1 MGVHV
6 GFESPLSHAPLQLVT
21 GRRAATGLRHAVFQQ
36 RGFHLVA
43 YLTVQLTRNADGT
56 AMVTLDRPAVLNSL
70 DAQMIAD
77 LRAVIAD
84 VGRDDD
90 TRVLILTGAGRGFC
104 AGADLSADGDRE
116 PGMSIGDGIY
126 RAMDSGFNPLVREL
140 AALAKPVVA
149 AVNGVAAGGGVGLAL
164 AADIVVAARS
174 AEFIQVFGPQLG
186 LVPDMGCTYFLARLL
201 GRARARGLAL
211 LGERLTAEQAEHW
224 GLIWKCVDDQLLM
237 EEAHRIA
244 RRLAAGPRQCFGYI
258 KRALDA
264 AERNTLAEQL
274 DLERDYQRVLGDTE
288 DFQEGVTAFLTKR
301 TPQFKG
307 R

>member
-1 MGVHV
+1 M
-6 GFESPLSHAPLQLVT
+6 
-21 GRRAATGLRHAVFQQ
+21 
-36 RGFHLVA
+36 A
-43 YLTVQLTRNADGT
+43 YMTVKLTRTADGT
-56 AMVTLDRPAVLNSL
+56 AVATLDRPAVLNSL
-70 DAQMIAD
+70 DTQMIDD

-84 VGRDDD
+84 VARDDE
-90 TRVLILTGAGRGFC
+90 TRVLILTGAGRAFC

-116 PGMSIGDGIY
+116 PGMSVGEGIY
-126 RAMDSGFNPLVREL
+126 RAMDRGFNPLVRDL

-186 LVPDMGCTYFLARLL
+186 LVPDMGCTYFLVRLL

-211 LGERLTAEQAEHW
+211 LGERLTAEQAERW
-224 GLIWKCVDDQLLM
+224 GLIWKCVDDHVLM
-237 EEAHRIA
+237 DEAQRIA
-244 RRLAAGPRQCFGYI
+244 RRLATGPRQCFGSI

-264 AERNTLAEQL
+264 AELNTLSEQL
-274 DLERDYQRVLGDTE
+274 DLERDCQRVLGDTE
-288 DFQEGVTAFLTKR
+288 DFREGVTAFLAKR
-301 TPQFKG
+301 KPQFSG